1 MNIITLLQLLV
12 DSGAVSPKAPTEST
26 PPTSKAGLRPK
37 CGIGEEA
44 VYDPHTDSWRCQIK
58 FK

>member
-12 DSGAVSPKAPTEST
+12 DSGAVSPKAPT
-26 PPTSKAGLRPK
+26 RPK
-37 CGIGEEA
+37 ER
-44 VYDPHTDSWRCQIK
+44 VKSWFRDKDRSSGKGQGARVDLGLIRH

>member
-12 DSGAVSPKAPTEST
+12 DAGAVSPEAPTRPSFF
-26 PPTSKAGLRPK
+26 PDRDRSSGKGQGVRVDLGLLR
-37 CGIGEEA
+37 
-44 VYDPHTDSWRCQIK
+44 H

>member
-12 DSGAVSPKAPTEST
+12 ASGAVSPTAPTR
-26 PPTSKAGLRPK
+26 PTFFKKRDRSSGKGQGERRDLGLIR
-37 CGIGEEA
+37 
-44 VYDPHTDSWRCQIK
+44 H

>member
-12 DSGAVSPKAPTEST
+12 DSGAVSPKAPTR
-26 PPTSKAGLRPK
+26 PTFFKKRRSSGKGQGERRDLGLIR
-37 CGIGEEA
+37 
-44 VYDPHTDSWRCQIK
+44 H

>member
-12 DSGAVSPKAPTEST
+12 DSGAVSPKAPTRPIFQKRDRSSGMGQGERRDL
-26 PPTSKAGLRPK
+26 GLIR
-37 CGIGEEA
+37 
-44 VYDPHTDSWRCQIK
+44 H

>member
-12 DSGAVSPKAPTEST
+12 DSGAVSPKAPTTRPDFLKKRKTGFFDKS
-26 PPTSKAGLRPK
+26 PSKGQGERRDLGLIR
-37 CGIGEEA
+37 
-44 VYDPHTDSWRCQIK
+44 H

>member
-12 DSGAVSPKAPTEST
+12 DSGAVSQKAPTRPSFF
-26 PPTSKAGLRPK
+26 PDKDRSSGKGQGARVDLGLLR
-37 CGIGEEA
+37 
-44 VYDPHTDSWRCQIK
+44 H

>member
-12 DSGAVSPKAPTEST
+12 DSGAVSPKAPTRPSFF
-26 PPTSKAGLRPK
+26 PDKDRSPSKGQGERRDLGLLR
-37 CGIGEEA
+37 
-44 VYDPHTDSWRCQIK
+44 H

>member
-12 DSGAVSPKAPTEST
+12 DSGAVSPKAPTRPSFFPKKDKSSGKGQGERRDL
-26 PPTSKAGLRPK
+26 GLIR
-37 CGIGEEA
+37 
-44 VYDPHTDSWRCQIK
+44 H

>member
-1 MNIITLLQLLV
+1 MNIITLLKLLV
-12 DSGAVSPKAPTEST
+12 DSGAVSPKAPTT
-26 PPTSKAGLRPK
+26 PPSSEAGLRPK

-44 VYDPHTDSWRCQIK
+44 VYDPIDDSWRCQIK